1 MKKHLISAVS
11 LVLLT
16 SAFLSPA
23 MAAGPRASDSNDWP
37 GMSQSANPGDFPGA
51 RRLMKQRKISRPDAA
66 AKCGVY
72 DSYCYYNGRLS
83 LDNTGR
89 NR

>member
-1 MKKHLISAVS
+1 MNKHLLSAIS

-16 SAFLSPA
+16 GAVLSPA
-23 MAAGPRASDSNDWP
+23 MAAGPRVSDSTDWP
-37 GMSQSANPGDFPGA
+37 GMAQSAGPNGSSGY
-51 RRLMKQRKISRPDAA
+51 RPDAA

-72 DSYCYYNGRLS
+72 DTYCYYNGRLS
-83 LDNTGR
+83 LDNTER

>member
-1 MKKHLISAVS
+1 MKKQLLSAIS

-16 SAFLSPA
+16 SAVLSPA

-37 GMSQSANPGDFPGA
+37 RMSATPNGSSGY
-51 RRLMKQRKISRPDAA
+51 RPDAA

-72 DSYCYYNGRLS
+72 DTYCYYNGRLS
-83 LDNTGR
+83 LDNTER

>member
-1 MKKHLISAVS
+1 MKKALIPAIS
-11 LVLLT
+11 LGLLA

-23 MAAGPRASDSNDWP
+23 MAAGPRVSDSNDWP
-37 GMSQSANPGDFPGA
+37 AMSQSSDPRTSAGY
-51 RRLMKQRKISRPDAA
+51 RPDAA

-72 DSYCYYNGRLS
+72 DTYCYYNGRLS
-83 LDNTGR
+83 LDNSGR

>member
-1 MKKHLISAVS
+1 MKKRLLSTIS
-11 LVLLT
+11 LVLLA

-23 MAAGPRASDSNDWP
+23 MAAGPRVSDSNDWP
-37 GMSQSANPGDFPGA
+37 GMSQSANPGTSPGY
-51 RRLMKQRKISRPDAA
+51 RPDAA

-72 DSYCYYNGRLS
+72 DTYCYYNGGLS
-83 LDNTGR
+83 LDNSGR